1 MSSIQLI
8 ANGNG
13 GFEIDLAFERKV
25 LEIVQSFV
33 GCSFNTETKR
43 WTLPNSE
50 REAFGLELSQ
60 YLGSLNLKPDSND
73 VAQGNA
79 VLASIENVYMTPI
92 NCSKRLKFDDFEGKE
107 NVQKSTKSIFIKIKK
122 DGEKIRIKLYGYDI
136 PAFDILRNW
145 PGKKFDGTTKEWVFV
160 KNQEIA
166 IRKALDDLSYI
177 KYY

>member
-1 MSSIQLI
+1 MGVVSILKQ
-8 ANGNG
+8 N
-13 GFEIDLAFERKV
+13 E
-25 LEIVQSFV
+25 
-33 GCSFNTETKR
+33 

-60 YLGSLNLKPDSND
+60 YLGSLNFKPDSSD

-79 VLASIENVYMTPI
+79 VLTSIENLYMTPI
-92 NCSKRLKFDDFEGKE
+92 NCSKRLKFDDFEVKE

-122 DGEKIRIKLYGYDI
+122 DREKTRIKLYSNDI
-136 PAFDILRNW
+136 LAFDILRNW
-145 PGKKFDGTTKEWVFV
+145 PGKKFDETTKEWVFV